1 MDTTLDINQVTAF
14 SDVAWAWLVSAL
26 PRIALAAIALGVG
39 FYLAKWAARLATR
52 IAQRTSHG
60 DETVSP
66 VLGAV
71 VGYAIRILAIVW
83 ALGQL
88 GVQTASLLAIL
99 GAAGL
104 AIGLALQGTL
114 TNIAA
119 GIMLLW
125 LRPFRVGDYIEVN
138 GIAGTVRQISLF
150 VCHLETFDGIFIF
163 APNASIWNFALRN
176 HSRTG
181 LRLVSVTVNVP
192 PDGDTARMRQALI
205 DLAAEEPRI
214 LRDPPPS
221 VFVDGIVAGATVLN
235 FRAWTR
241 HADLGELQRR
251 LIEGACRRAGDAAGA
266 AQQIVRI
273 VPPDSD
279 PSRLVLAGA
288 PRQAQGRR

>member
-1 MDTTLDINQVTAF
+1 MDTTLDISRLSDF
-14 SDVAWAWLVSAL
+14 SDIAWAWLVASL
-26 PRIALAAIALGVG
+26 PRIATAVIVLVAGFMIATWASRLARRLAATTG
-39 FYLAKWAARLATR
+39 
-52 IAQRTSHG
+52 HG

-66 VLGAV
+66 VLGSV
-71 VGYAIRILAIVW
+71 IGYAIRILAIVW
-83 ALGQL
+83 ALSQL
-88 GVQTASLLAIL
+88 GVQTASLLAVL

-163 APNASIWNFALRN
+163 APNAAIWNFALRN

-181 LRLVSVTVNVP
+181 LRLVSLTVSVP
-192 PDGDTARMRQALI
+192 PDGDIERMRKALL
-205 DLAAEEPRI
+205 DLAAGEARVLREPA
-214 LRDPPPS
+214 PS
-221 VFVDGIVAGATVLN
+221 VFVDGVVAGATVLN

-241 HADLGELQRR
+241 HADLGELQRQ
-251 LIEGACRRAGDAAGA
+251 LIEGARRRAEGA
-266 AQQIVRI
+266 AAPQQIVRI

-279 PSRLVLAGA
+279 PSRLILAS
-288 PRQAQGRR
+288 PRPRVTGRG